1 MNTKFTDMTRKKYT
15 SKFKTKVVL
24 EVLKER
30 SSVAELA
37 QKYELAP
44 QQINLWKREFLNQAD
59 SVFESKSKSKKSQV
73 EEEKDQLL
81 KVIGQLKVEVDFLKD
96 ALR

>member
-1 MNTKFTDMTRKKYT
+1 MTRKKYT

-24 EVLKER
+24 EALKER

-44 QQINLWKREFLNQAD
+44 QQINLWKREFLSRAED
-59 SVFESKSKSKKSQV
+59 VFEAKGKSRKEV
-73 EEEKDQLL
+73 AEEEKDQLL
-81 KVIGQLKVEVDFLKD
+81 KVIGQLKVENDFLNK

>member
-1 MNTKFTDMTRKKYT
+1 MTRKKYT

-24 EVLKER
+24 EAIKEQ

-37 QKYELAP
+37 QRYELAP
-44 QQINLWKREFLNQAD
+44 QQINLWKREFLANAD
-59 SVFESKSKSKKSQV
+59 SVFDKQAKSKKSPV
-73 EEEKDQLL
+73 DEEKDQLL
-81 KVIGQLKVEVDFLKD
+81 KAIGQLKVENDFLKD

>member
-1 MNTKFTDMTRKKYT
+1 MTRKKYT

-24 EVLKER
+24 EALKER
-30 SSVAELA
+30 STAAELA

-44 QQINLWKREFLNQAD
+44 QQINLWKREFLAKAED
-59 SVFESKSKSKKSQV
+59 VFESKGKSRK
-73 EEEKDQLL
+73 EAADEEKDQLL
-81 KVIGQLKVEVDFLKD
+81 KVIGQLKVENDFLNN

>member
-1 MNTKFTDMTRKKYT
+1 MTRKKYT

-24 EVLKER
+24 EALKER

-44 QQINLWKREFLNQAD
+44 QQINMWKREFLSKAED
-59 SVFESKSKSKKSQV
+59 VFESKGKTKK
-73 EEEKDQLL
+73 EAADEEKDQLL
-81 KVIGQLKVEVDFLKD
+81 KVIGQLKVENDRGSAPFLNN